1 MSLSDAREFLKQM
14 TSDPALAKEEPVVH
28 RLQLVDLA
36 REKGFEI
43 GRIPPGG
50 AEQGVASS

>member
-1 MSLSDAREFLKQM
+1 MSLSDAREFLKRM

-50 AEQGVASS
+50 AE